1 MLFFIFTKN
10 KGMSKL
16 PHIGTSIF
24 TVMSQMATEHQA
36 INLSQGFPNF
46 PVDERLT
53 AIVAKLA
60 TANVHQYTPM
70 SGLPSLLDKIAVLT
84 QQSYGRAVVPTEEIL
99 ITAGATEGIFA
110 TIQALVEAQEEVII
124 LDPSY
129 DCYEAPILLS
139 NAKPVR
145 VALNIDFTPNW
156 ETITAAVNEKTRL
169 IIINNPHN
177 PSGKMWTAS
186 DFDQLEKLVNAF
198 PKLLVLSDEVYEYIT
213 FEQPH
218 ISVHHRPKLW
228 ERSISISSFGKSF
241 HITGWKIGYVIAPE
255 DLMREIKKV
264 HQFLV
269 FSVSSIA
276 QHALNEYI
284 DVVNIKTLGQFYQQK
299 RDFFQGLM
307 QDTKLKLLPCEG
319 TYFQVASYAAI
330 SEENDI
336 DFTKRLVTEFGVAT
350 IPISIFYANGDDHQ
364 CIRFCFAKDEET
376 LMSAA
381 ERLRRL

>member
-1 MLFFIFTKN
+1 
-10 KGMSKL
+10 MSKL

-84 QQSYGRAVVPTEEIL
+84 QQSYGRTVVPTEEIL

-110 TIQALVEAQEEVII
+110 TIQALVKAQEEVII

-145 VALNIDFTPNW
+145 VSLNIDFTPNW

-177 PSGKMWTAS
+177 PTGKMWTAS
-186 DFDQLEKLVNAF
+186 DFDQLEKLVHAF
-198 PKLLVLSDEVYEYIT
+198 PNLLVLSDEVYEYIT

-255 DLMREIKKV
+255 YLMREIKKV

-284 DVVNIKTLGQFYQQK
+284 DLVDIKTLGQFYQQK
-299 RDFFQGLM
+299 RDFFQSLM
-307 QDTKLKLLPCEG
+307 KDTKLKLLPCEG
-319 TYFQVASYAAI
+319 TYFQVASYAEI

-336 DFTKRLVTEFGVAT
+336 DFTKRLVTELGVAT
-350 IPISIFYANGDDHQ
+350 IPISIFYANGDDHK
-364 CIRFCFAKDEET
+364 CIRFCFAKDDET
-376 LMSAA
+376 LTRAA
-381 ERLRRL
+381 ERLRQL